1 MQKEALEAS
10 ELSTILCF
18 ALKLAVQVRSPALC
32 PSLCYSFHCST
43 LALLLHYW
51 LSLHAF
57 LELAADSVG
66 KDIANITC
74 DVTVP

>member
-1 MQKEALEAS
+1 M
-10 ELSTILCF
+10 
-18 ALKLAVQVRSPALC
+18 LC

-43 LALLLHYW
+43 LDLFLRYQ
-51 LSLHAF
+51 LSLRAF
-57 LELAADSVG
+57 LELAADEVD